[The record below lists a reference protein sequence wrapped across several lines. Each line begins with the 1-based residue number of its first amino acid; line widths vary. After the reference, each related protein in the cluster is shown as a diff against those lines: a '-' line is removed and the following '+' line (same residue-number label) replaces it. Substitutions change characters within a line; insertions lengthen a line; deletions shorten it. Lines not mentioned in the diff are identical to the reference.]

1 MDASVLRLWRVRK
14 RHQHLDAL
22 LSSIG
27 GDWII
32 EFRRDDRPLL
42 TWTFPTEADA
52 RAQADLRLRDL
63 QRAGWTT
70 HW

>member
-1 MDASVLRLWRVRK
+1 MDAGLRLWRVRK

-22 LSSIG
+22 LSSTG
-27 GDWII
+27 SGWVI
-32 EFRRDDRPLL
+32 EFRRDDRSLL
-42 TWTFPTEADA
+42 TWSFEREADA
-52 RAQADLRLRDL
+52 RAQADHRLREL